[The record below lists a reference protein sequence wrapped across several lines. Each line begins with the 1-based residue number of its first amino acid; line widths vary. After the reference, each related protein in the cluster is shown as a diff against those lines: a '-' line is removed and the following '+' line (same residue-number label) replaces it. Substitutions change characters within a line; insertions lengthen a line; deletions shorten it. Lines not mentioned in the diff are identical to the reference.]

1 MPSNWNPS
9 QNVENFEKKIFP
21 WNLVIFLQKK
31 GIYDNCFSPHLCETS
46 HTKKDMCK
54 IFLYNCHLL
63 GKFDWC
69 TIGKHY
75 CQKN

>member
-1 MPSNWNPS
+1 MLPNWNPS
-9 QNVENFEKKIFP
+9 QNVANFEKVFFP

-31 GIYDNCFSPHLCETS
+31 GIYDKFSPPHLCEIS
-46 HTKKDMCK
+46 HTQKNMCK
-54 IFLYNCHLL
+54 IFLYNFHFL